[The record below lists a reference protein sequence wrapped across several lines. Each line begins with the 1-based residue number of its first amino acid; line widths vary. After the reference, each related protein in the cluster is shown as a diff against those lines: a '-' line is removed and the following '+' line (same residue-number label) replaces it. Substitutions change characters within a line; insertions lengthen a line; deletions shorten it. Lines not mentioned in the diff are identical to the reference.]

1 MLDRYKTE
9 NTVNDMKNTLHKTNG
24 LKPERAGALNKSP
37 GQEYK
42 DVYLNSNGQG
52 GQGILTLYKEP
63 KYIKI

>member
-9 NTVNDMKNTLHKTNG
+9 NTVNDMKNTFHQIDM
-24 LKPERAGALNKSP
+24 LKPERAGALNESP
-37 GQEYK
+37 AQEYK
-42 DVYLNSNGQG
+42 DVDLNSNGQG